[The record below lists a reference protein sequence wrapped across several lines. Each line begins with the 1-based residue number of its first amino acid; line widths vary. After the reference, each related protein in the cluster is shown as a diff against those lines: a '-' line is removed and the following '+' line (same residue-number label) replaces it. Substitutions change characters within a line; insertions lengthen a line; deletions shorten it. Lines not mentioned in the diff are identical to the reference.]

1 MPPAWR
7 EKVMDRAFHAMALA
21 CALLAFSPVSGHAQ
35 LLDDK
40 TNMKVLS
47 TRSQMLRMNSDY
59 FNEQLR
65 QRGAPTTSEQALELY
80 RGRVGF
86 GSVDIGN
93 QFVDKGLGNEINVI
107 IVGDVINVGNY
118 CAK

>member
-1 MPPAWR
+1 MDQALRVMVLSCVLLSMSPA
-7 EKVMDRAFHAMALA
+7 
-21 CALLAFSPVSGHAQ
+21 PGQAQ

-40 TNMKVLS
+40 TNLKILNS
-47 TRSQMLRMNSDY
+47 RSQMLRMNNDY
-59 FNEQLR
+59 FNDLLR
-65 QRGAPTTSEQALELY
+65 QRGAPTTPEQALELY
-80 RGRVGF
+80 RGRVGC